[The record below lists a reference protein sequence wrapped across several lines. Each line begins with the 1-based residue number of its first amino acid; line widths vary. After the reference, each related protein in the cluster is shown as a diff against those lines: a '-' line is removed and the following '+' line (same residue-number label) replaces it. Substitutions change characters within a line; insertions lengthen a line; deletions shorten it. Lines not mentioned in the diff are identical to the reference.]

1 MSRDVAL
8 VTGGAKRIGAVI
20 VRALAQAGYA
30 VVIHCNTSRS
40 EADALAD
47 NINALG
53 GTAAVVSADL
63 VDPAAVAGLIEAAS
77 VPFGPVSLLINN
89 ASVFLADTLQTF
101 DVPTWNR
108 QFTVNIRAPSVL
120 AREMAAALPP
130 ERHGA
135 IINIIDQRVRKLTP
149 EFYSYTL
156 SKAALLAAT
165 VTMAQALAPRIR
177 VNGIGPGPTLA
188 NVHDGSAGFNQEAAG
203 TPLGTPVAPEAIADA
218 VLYLA
223 RAHHVTGQMIAVDS
237 GQHIGWKTPDILI

>member
-20 VRALAQAGYA
+20 VRALADAGYA
-30 VVIHCNTSRS
+30 VVIHCNASRTQ
-40 EADALAD
+40 ADALAAEL
-47 NINALG
+47 NG
-53 GTAAVVSADL
+53 GGGAAAVVSADL
-63 VDPAAVAGLIEAAS
+63 IDPGAVAGLMMAAS
-77 VPFGPVSLLINN
+77 APFGPVSLLVNN
-89 ASVFLADTLQTF
+89 ASLFLADTLHTF

-108 QFTVNIRAPSVL
+108 QFSVNIRAPSVL
-120 AREMAAALPP
+120 AREMAAVLPDD
-130 ERHGA
+130 RQGA
-135 IINIIDQRVRKLTP
+135 VINILDQRVRKLTP

-177 VNGIGPGPTLA
+177 VNGVGPGPTLA
-188 NVHDGSAGFNQEAAG
+188 NIHDGTTGFNQEAAG
-203 TPLGTPVAPEAIADA
+203 TPLGLPVAPEAIAEA

-237 GQHIGWKTPDILI
+237 GQHIGWKTPDIVS